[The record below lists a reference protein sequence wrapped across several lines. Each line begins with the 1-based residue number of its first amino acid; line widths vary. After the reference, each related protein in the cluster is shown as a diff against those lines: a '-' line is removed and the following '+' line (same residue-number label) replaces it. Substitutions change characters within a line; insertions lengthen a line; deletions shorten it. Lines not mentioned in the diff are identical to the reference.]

1 VAVALQTY
9 RFTVDQYHQM
19 GEAGIFPPDCRVEL
33 VDGEIFE
40 MSPIGPW
47 HAGVVSWL
55 TERFVIAL
63 TGRAIVHAQN
73 PTELDT
79 YSEPQPDIM
88 LLKPRADFYRTAHP
102 TPADAFLL
110 VEVADTSLRHDRVRK
125 LPIYARTGVPEVWIV
140 NRDADAVEVFRTPS
154 RDGYREQFR
163 RGRGE
168 VVSPAA
174 FTDLSLAVSDILG

>member
-1 VAVALQTY
+1 MSVALQTY
-9 RFTVDQYHQM
+9 RFTVDQYRQM
-19 GEAGIFPPDCRVEL
+19 GEAGIFPPDCRVELGEL

-63 TGRAIVHAQN
+63 AGRAIVHAQN

-88 LLKPRADFYRTAHP
+88 LLRPRADFYRTAHP
-102 TPADAFLL
+102 IPADTFLL
-110 VEVADTSLRHDRVRK
+110 IEVVDTGSSSVEVAARWCRQRRSRISVSRSTTFSADRAGLIQSERAASASVA
-125 LPIYARTGVPEVWIV
+125 LPVTT
-140 NRDADAVEVFRTPS
+140 F
-154 RDGYREQFR
+154 
-163 RGRGE
+163 
-168 VVSPAA
+168 SPR
-174 FTDLSLAVSDILG
+174 